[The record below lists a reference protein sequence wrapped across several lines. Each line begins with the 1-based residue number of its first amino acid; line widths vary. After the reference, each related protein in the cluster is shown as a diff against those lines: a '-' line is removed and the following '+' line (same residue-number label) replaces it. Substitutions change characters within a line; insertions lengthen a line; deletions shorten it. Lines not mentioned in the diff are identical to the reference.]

1 MFVTWLNICYFFTFN
16 KVFTSSIYITLIK
29 IKGFLTPNHDSQKNK
44 KKKKKKTMK
53 SETMLSSKRKKNN
66 FYISLIL

>member
-29 IKGFLTPNHDSQKNK
+29 IKGFLTPNHDSQKK
-44 KKKKKKTMK
+44 KKKKKKK
-53 SETMLSSKRKKNN
+53 PWNPKLCFLLKGKK
-66 FYISLIL
+66 

>member
-29 IKGFLTPNHDSQKNK
+29 IKGFLTPNHDSQK
-44 KKKKKKTMK
+44 KKKKTMK
-53 SETMLSSKRKKNN
+53 SKTMLSSKRKKI
-66 FYISLIL
+66 ISIYL

>member
-29 IKGFLTPNHDSQKNK
+29 IKGFLTPNHDSQKK
-44 KKKKKKTMK
+44 KKKKKNH
-53 SETMLSSKRKKNN
+53 EIRNYA
-66 FYISLIL
+66 FF